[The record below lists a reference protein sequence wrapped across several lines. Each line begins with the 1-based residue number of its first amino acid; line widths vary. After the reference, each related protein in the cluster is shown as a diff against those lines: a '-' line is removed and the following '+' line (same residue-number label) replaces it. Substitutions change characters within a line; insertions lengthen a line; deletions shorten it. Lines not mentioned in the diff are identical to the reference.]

1 MSKKLFATLA
11 LAGAL
16 MTVSAANAQGPASAR
31 EGLMKSME
39 RYAAQVK
46 PGLRAEDGPADKAV
60 PRTDKAEATFI
71 GVIELVDGVDF
82 LDDGT
87 PFRIVAISARR
98 PVDQFH
104 FIVCLGTSAVNTC
117 GRLLE
122 GRRVQF
128 TADVLTVEDG
138 DSAGLA
144 LFVAKKV
151 KT

>member
-1 MSKKLFATLA
+1 MSKKIFTTLA
-11 LAGAL
+11 LALFVFAG
-16 MTVSAANAQGPASAR
+16 VASAQEAASSR
-31 EGLMKSME
+31 DALAKALEG
-39 RYAAQVK
+39 YAAK
-46 PGLRAEDGPADKAV
+46 IKAELRSGEGAVPKAV

-71 GVIELVDGVDF
+71 GTLALIDDTDF

-87 PFRIVAISARR
+87 PFRLVAIDASR

-104 FIVCLGTSAVNTC
+104 FIFCLGSSSVNSC
-117 GRLLE
+117 GRLRE

-138 DSAGLA
+138 DNAGLA
-144 LFVAKKV
+144 LFVAKRI

>member
-1 MSKKLFATLA
+1 MSKKIFPTLA
-11 LAGAL
+11 LALFVFAG
-16 MTVSAANAQGPASAR
+16 VASAQEAASSR
-31 EGLMKSME
+31 DALAKALEG
-39 RYAAQVK
+39 YAAK
-46 PGLRAEDGPADKAV
+46 IKAELRSGEGAVPKAV

-71 GVIELVDGVDF
+71 GTLALIDDTDF

-87 PFRIVAISARR
+87 PFRLVAIDASR

-104 FIVCLGTSAVNTC
+104 FIFCLGSSSVNSC
-117 GRLLE
+117 GRLRE

-138 DSAGLA
+138 DNAGLA
-144 LFVAKKV
+144 LFVAKRI